1 MGILSVD
8 LNNIN
13 LNDANFDDNDPET
26 IVHVRILAWCNQLKQ
41 HKAFK
46 DISKKLMSIAWH
58 QQDDGIGACEK
69 MRKKNR
75 TNFY

>member
-26 IVHVRILAWCNQLKQ
+26 IVHVRLLAWCNQLKQ

-46 DISKKLMSIAWH
+46 DISKKLMSVAWH
-58 QQDDGIGACEK
+58 
-69 MRKKNR
+69 
-75 TNFY
+75 